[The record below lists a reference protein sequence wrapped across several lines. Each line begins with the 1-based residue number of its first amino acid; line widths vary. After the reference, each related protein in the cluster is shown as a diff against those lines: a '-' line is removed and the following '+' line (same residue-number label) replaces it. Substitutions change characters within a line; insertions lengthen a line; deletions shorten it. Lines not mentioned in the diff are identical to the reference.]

1 MSKIKVMFATA
12 AHCVSVTG
20 WYLLDD
26 LNKRL
31 MLNNDFKTWTIEI
44 LEKRSKSFKLIMRS
58 FNKIKFWKEK
68 ENCQGHN
75 E

>member
-20 WYLLDD
+20 WNLLDD

-31 MLNNDFKTWTIEI
+31 MLNNKFQRRTIENPRKTIEI
-44 LEKRSKSFKLIMRS
+44 FEIINDKLQQKWRL
-58 FNKIKFWKEK
+58 WKE
-68 ENCQGHN
+68 
-75 E
+75 